1 MLVEEHVKAGRQHD
15 LDDKGIAKTARE
27 EKARARDEALKQK
40 IENDKMARLYREHVL
55 GEKKVEGFVPLDGL
69 LGTVTKHG
77 SNAGVATAI
86 PAVTEKRE
94 EVGAMGD

>member
-1 MLVEEHVKAGRQHD
+1 MNRGRQHD

-27 EKARARDEALKQK
+27 EKAAPATQALKQK
-40 IENDKMARLYREHVL
+40 TKNEKMKRLYREHVL

-77 SNAGVATAI
+77 SNAGVATAT

>member
-1 MLVEEHVKAGRQHD
+1 MLRAKNVNPGRQHD

-27 EKARARDEALKQK
+27 EKARARDAALKQK
-40 IENDKMARLYREHVL
+40 IEDEKMARLYREHVL
-55 GEKKVEGFVPLDGL
+55 GEKKIEGFVPLDGL
-69 LGTVTKHG
+69 LG
-77 SNAGVATAI
+77 SVAK

>member
-1 MLVEEHVKAGRQHD
+1 MKAGRQHD

-27 EKARARDEALKQK
+27 EKARARDQALKQK
-40 IENDKMARLYREHVL
+40 LENEKMARLYREHVL
-55 GEKKVEGFVPLDGL
+55 GEKKTEGFVPLDGL
-69 LGTVTKHG
+69 L
-77 SNAGVATAI
+77 ATAAK